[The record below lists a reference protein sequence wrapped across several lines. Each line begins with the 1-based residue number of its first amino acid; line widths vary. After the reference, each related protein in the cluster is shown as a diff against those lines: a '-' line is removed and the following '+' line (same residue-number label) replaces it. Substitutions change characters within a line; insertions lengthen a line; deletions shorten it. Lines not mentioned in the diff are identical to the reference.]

1 MKGISALL
9 RANAGRSIKAESAPD
24 TVYLYDVIV
33 DDDYWGGVSANTL
46 IAQIQAVRGET
57 LHLRINSPGGD
68 VFAARCVE
76 QALREC
82 KPRVVVHID
91 GLAASAASFLA
102 MAGDETVISPGG
114 MLMIHRAWTLVC
126 GNADDLMDMA
136 AIMEKVDGTI
146 AQTYAAKTGK
156 DVGELMGLMAAET
169 WLTAQEA
176 LEMGFVDSIAGSDPD
191 RKTGTAENAAHW
203 DLSAYEHAPLMAALA
218 RPRPRVDNIRQRYE
232 RTAHYFDI
240 TTWRN

>member
-9 RANAGRSIKAESAPD
+9 RANAGRGLKAESAPD

-33 DDDYWGGVSANTL
+33 DDDYWGGLSAQAL
-46 IAQIQAVRGET
+46 IAQIPAIHGET

-102 MAGDETVISPGG
+102 MAGDETIISPGG
-114 MLMIHRAWTLVC
+114 MMMIHRAWTAAY
-126 GNADDLMDMA
+126 GNADDLMEMA

-146 AQTYAAKTGK
+146 AGTYASKTGK
-156 DVGELMGLMAAET
+156 DPDELMAMMAAET
-169 WLTAQEA
+169 WMTAQEA
-176 LEMGFVDSIAGSDPD
+176 LDMGFVDTIAGEEADPV
-191 RKTGTAENAAHW
+191 ENTAHW
-203 DLSAYEHAPLMAALA
+203 DLSAYEHAPSMAALA
-218 RPRPRVDNIRQRYE
+218 RPKADNRQRYE
-232 RTAHYFDI
+232 RKAHYFDI

>member
-9 RANAGRSIKAESAPD
+9 RANAGRGLKAESAPD

-33 DDDYWGGVSANTL
+33 DDDYWGGLSAKAL
-46 IAQIQAVRGET
+46 IAQIQAIHGET

-82 KPRVVVHID
+82 KPKVVVHID

-102 MAGDETVISPGG
+102 MAGDETIISPGG
-114 MLMIHRAWTLVC
+114 MMMIHRAWTAAY
-126 GNADDLMDMA
+126 GNADDLMEMA

-146 AQTYAAKTGK
+146 AGTYASKTGK
-156 DVGELMGLMAAET
+156 SSNELMAMMAAET
-169 WLTAQEA
+169 WMTAQEA
-176 LEMGFVDSIAGSDPD
+176 LDMGFVDTIAGEEADPV
-191 RKTGTAENAAHW
+191 ENAAHW
-203 DLSAYEHAPLMAALA
+203 DLSAYEHAPVMAALA
-218 RPRPRVDNIRQRYE
+218 RPKTDNRQRYE
-232 RTAHYFDI
+232 RKAHYFDI

>member
-33 DDDYWGGVSANTL
+33 DDDYWGGISAQTL
-46 IAQIQAVRGET
+46 LSQIQAVQGDT

-68 VFAARCVE
+68 VFAARVVE

-91 GLAASAASFLA
+91 GLVASAATFLA
-102 MAGDETVISPGG
+102 MAGDETIVAPGG
-114 MLMIHRAWTLVC
+114 MMMIHRAWTLAC

-136 AIMEKVDGTI
+136 AIMEKVDTTI
-146 AQTYAAKTGK
+146 AETYAAKTGK
-156 DVGELMGLMAAET
+156 DVGELMALMTAET
-169 WLTAQEA
+169 WMTAQEA
-176 LEMGFVDSIAGSDPD
+176 LDMGFVDAIAGKEPD
-191 RKTGTAENAAHW
+191 EANKPAPAALW
-203 DLSAYEHAPLMAALA
+203 DLSAYEHAPVLAACA
-218 RPRPRVDNIRQRYE
+218 RIEPQNDTRQRYE
-232 RTAHYFDI
+232 RKAHFFDI